1 MQTEMAGVWLWPYHS
16 LELLGKIAII
26 KKLENVEP
34 FICILGTC
42 NMENNPGRSYCTKKQ
57 KIKNKLIVLTD
68 F

>member
-1 MQTEMAGVWLWPYHS
+1 MLSHLYVFW
-16 LELLGKIAII
+16 
-26 KKLENVEP
+26 
-34 FICILGTC
+34 GTC